1 MRFAVSY
8 NAAFNGTDPDRL
20 VAFAQHAE
28 ALGFEAL
35 YVQDH
40 IALYPGAD
48 YGAGEL
54 PPTLPYF
61 DPVDLL
67 SFVAGT
73 TRRIL
78 LGTGV
83 LLLPYRHPVVLAK
96 RLATVDVLSRGRMR
110 LLTVGLGAL
119 PGEAAALG
127 VDFRSRGR
135 RADEA
140 IDVLRLLWS
149 GGPEGVGHR
158 GEFFA
163 FDNLCSYPKPHE
175 TTALPIHIGG
185 SSAAAA
191 RRAGRRGDGY
201 FAGGMLT
208 EDERDRQIEL
218 ARKAATDAGRDPDA
232 VEYTRWGAADITAE
246 RVGQLAEHGV
256 DRIVVGFAGAD
267 PGRQHDLMSEFAER
281 FALSHRDSDGYR
293 SRTA

>member
-1 MRFAVSY
+1 MRFATSY
-8 NAAFNGTDPDRL
+8 NTAFNGTDPDRL
-20 VAFAQHAE
+20 VAFARHAE
-28 ALGFEAL
+28 NLGFEAL

-61 DPVDLL
+61 DPLDCL
-67 SFVAGT
+67 SFVAAVT
-73 TRRIL
+73 DRIL

-96 RLATVDVLSRGRMR
+96 RLATIDVLSRGRMR

-119 PGEAAALG
+119 PGEARALG
-127 VDFRSRGR
+127 VEFRSRGR

-140 IDVLRLLWS
+140 IDVLRLLWA
-149 GGPEGVGHR
+149 GGPDGVCHR

-191 RRAGRRGDGY
+191 QRAGRRGSGY

-208 EDERDRQIEL
+208 EHERDRQIEL
-218 ARKAATDAGRDPDA
+218 ARKTAIDAGRDPA
-232 VEYTRWGAADITAE
+232 EIEYTRWGSADMSVE
-246 RVGQLAEHGV
+246 RGEEFAEHGV

-267 PGRQHDLMSEFAER
+267 PARQHDEMSEFAER
-281 FALSHRDSDGYR
+281 FGLSPQR
-293 SRTA
+293 